1 MAALPL
7 GVGDRKR
14 AADGFLGSYSALA
27 QAANRAAKGTA
38 AATAQ
43 AAASTLH
50 ATEYASAAVASK
62 TKTYTG
68 RFQSTVKQSLAKG
81 DDSKATLAAE
91 SAELPPPPARATPKP
106 RTAAEREQDVRADH
120 VIFDTA
126 TPEGRAAL
134 RREAV
139 AAINANSRLREKLR
153 VSDGTRADELERLL
167 RLYHSHI
174 ARYEGNILSTVQ
186 AGAEGQE
193 RLDLAG
199 QVRGAEST
207 CVRVGV
213 RAHTRAQRVHARSL
227 GTRGGTRVVGAP
239 TVC

>member
-1 MAALPL
+1 M
-7 GVGDRKR
+7 
-14 AADGFLGSYSALA
+14 
-27 QAANRAAKGTA
+27 
-38 AATAQ
+38 
-43 AAASTLH
+43 
-50 ATEYASAAVASK
+50 
-62 TKTYTG
+62 
-68 RFQSTVKQSLAKG
+68 
-81 DDSKATLAAE
+81 
-91 SAELPPPPARATPKP
+91 
-106 RTAAEREQDVRADH
+106 
-120 VIFDTA
+120 
-126 TPEGRAAL
+126 
-134 RREAV
+134 